1 MTRTRWELEHEARL
15 IEKIAAETLAEAERQ
30 ERREPFARATV
41 RLFALAEELADD
53 AQAIAENREV
63 IL

>member
-1 MTRTRWELEHEARL
+1 MTRTPFELAREAS
-15 IEKIAAETLAEAERQ
+15 IINSLAQELRREAERQ

-41 RLFALAEELADD
+41 RLFALAEELDAD
-53 AQAIAENREV
+53 AQALAENREV